1 MSLFSVFHSRRMFL
15 DENVMLQGLGILF
28 CDLQCN
34 SKQCGFNPT
43 EQPQNPGD
51 LCINACIYTSVLSF
65 WSVDQCAELVVLGP
79 GIWDPWEVSSLPAS
93 GCGCCGQLEAE
104 LLVCLGCLQGGKENG
119 PGWSRATI
127 ESCQGQSRLCMKLRH
142 THWAAD
148 PVPPNAVMFLF
159 HVKHENSIKKKGQ

>member
-15 DENVMLQGLGILF
+15 ENVMLQGLGILF

-65 WSVDQCAELVVLGP
+65 WSVDQCAELVVLGRP
-79 GIWDPWEVSSLPAS
+79 MGGFLPPCKWLRLLWSARGGVVGVLGLSARWEGKRTRVESS
-93 GCGCCGQLEAE
+93 
-104 LLVCLGCLQGGKENG
+104 
-119 PGWSRATI
+119 
-127 ESCQGQSRLCMKLRH
+127 H
-142 THWAAD
+142 H
-148 PVPPNAVMFLF
+148 
-159 HVKHENSIKKKGQ
+159 